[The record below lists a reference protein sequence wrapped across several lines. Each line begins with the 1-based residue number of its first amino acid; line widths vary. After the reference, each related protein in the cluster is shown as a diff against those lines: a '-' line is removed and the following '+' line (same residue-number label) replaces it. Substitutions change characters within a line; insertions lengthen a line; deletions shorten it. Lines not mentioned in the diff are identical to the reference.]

1 MRKIIKGQFYLLL
14 GLHPLQGQLADSEF
28 VGNIQPGAGEDL
40 TDVVPRQCQEERLEV
55 GMLDLEGEI
64 LETKVHHLLLSQL
77 QASMVQ
83 LTNVTDR
90 DLPTQTLQVRQVEIV
105 RHLQSGDQFQHF
117 QRIFH
122 GGTHEGL
129 LVEIDLLEQVVSL
142 LNISRS

>member
-28 VGNIQPGAGEDL
+28 VGNIQPGACEDL

-64 LETKVHHLLLSQL
+64 LEAKVDHLLLSQL
-77 QASMVQ
+77 QASMVE

-90 DLPTQTLQVRQVEIV
+90 DLPTQTLHSGLVKLLRQV
-105 RHLQSGDQFQHF
+105 QKGDQFQ
-117 QRIFH
+117 
-122 GGTHEGL
+122 
-129 LVEIDLLEQVVSL
+129 DLQ
-142 LNISRS
+142 